1 MDGDYIRGRIS
12 VRKLVY
18 IFSKKFLQQ
27 KSRLHRI
34 LPKKNED

>member
-18 IFSKKFLQQ
+18 IFSKKFFEQ
-27 KSRLHRI
+27 KSRSHKI
-34 LPKKNED
+34 MPKNED

>member
-1 MDGDYIRGRIS
+1 MDGDDIRGRTS

-18 IFSKKFLQQ
+18 IFSKKFSEQ

-34 LPKKNED
+34 LPKNED